1 MSKVH
6 IIDDK
11 EPTLEELQKLVGGY
25 IEVKYLDFDRKFT
38 GPDKGMQLV
47 MNEEALIYQL
57 PLNTKA
63 MDYIQKLLDN
73 HIKTAGYKLL
83 PIYGDVVILKG
94 KGKLT

>member
-25 IEVKYLDFDRKFT
+25 IELMYIGNTHLIV
-38 GPDKGMQLV
+38 
-47 MNEEALIYQL
+47 NEEAYLMEL
-57 PLNTKA
+57 PINKKA
-63 MDYIQKLLDN
+63 MNECQKILNSNIRTN
-73 HIKTAGYKLL
+73 HYRIL
-83 PIYGDVVILKG
+83 PIRGDVVILKG

>member
-1 MSKVH
+1 MKVL

-25 IEVKYLDFDRKFT
+25 IEVQYIAKTHLI
-38 GPDKGMQLV
+38 L
-47 MNEEALIYQL
+47 NEEARIHNL
-57 PLNTKA
+57 PLNKKA
-63 MDYIQKLLDN
+63 MKICQDLLDN
-73 HIKTAGYKLL
+73 NIHTGGYKIM

>member
-1 MSKVH
+1 MKVH

-25 IEVKYLDFDRKFT
+25 IEVKYFGMAAEFT
-38 GPDKGMQLV
+38 GPDKDMQLV

-57 PLNTKA
+57 PMNTKA

-73 HIKTAGYKLL
+73 NIKTAGYKLL
-83 PIYGDVVILKG
+83 PIFGDVVILKG